1 MEEGERR
8 VAICKEGKLHWNF
21 SWFLL
26 FSFLLIWGFVFI
38 INLPANLF
46 SFLIVG
52 VSFGINFGDL

>member
-26 FSFLLIWGFVFI
+26 FSFLLIWGFVHVY
-38 INLPANLF
+38 N
-46 SFLIVG
+46 
-52 VSFGINFGDL
+52 

>member
-26 FSFLLIWGFVFI
+26 FSFGALYMFI

-52 VSFGINFGDL
+52 VRFGINFGDL